1 VPPVHSP
8 APDRPPGPVGSPG
21 SVRHLTPSR
30 QPVGP
35 VSQRDSKEGD
45 ERHKLTTVEGVAAL
59 SLDALSSVAYGPEA
73 VVLAL
78 VPAGVAALRFTLPIA
93 VAITVLLVVL
103 VLSYRQV
110 IAVHPD
116 GGGAYAVAKKDLGRR
131 VSLLAAASLV
141 VDYVLTVA
149 VSLSAGA
156 ASLASVFPAAAP
168 HLLAIC
174 LAGLV
179 LLTALNLLGVA
190 ESARF
195 LMLPTLVFVISI
207 FAVLLVGPFRPHP
220 VAVIGT
226 SLGSFSPVEGVGVV
240 LVLKAFAAG
249 CSALTGVEAIA
260 NGVPSFRNPAVRRA
274 QRTELTLGLLLGIML
289 VGLAVLIRAHHV
301 LPRGGVTVLAQ
312 LSAGA
317 FGTGWPFYVSN
328 LSVTLILALAANTS
342 FGGLPVLMSLL
353 ARDHRLPHVFGLRAE
368 RPVYRYGVVALALM
382 AGVLLAALGAD
393 TSRLLPLFAIGVFIG
408 FTISQVGLV
417 RHWTRSRPPRWQATA
432 ALNGLG
438 AVLTAVAAV
447 VFMASKFTD
456 GAWLLLILI
465 PVLMGLFTRVQHY
478 YDTVAVELGI
488 GRQPAHPDAQ
498 PGLVVVPVATINAA
512 TTRALSAARSL
523 GDHVVAVTADTGADD
538 LDDFQARWAEWN
550 PGVQLVVLP
559 SPNRGLVAPLL
570 GYVKDR
576 SAQGRQVTVLIV
588 ELQPRRRRYRILHN
602 QRGLI
607 LATVLRARTDAIVA
621 TLPFRL

>member
-1 VPPVHSP
+1 MEACSSGEGI
-8 APDRPPGPVGSPG
+8 AKPGQG
-21 SVRHLTPSR
+21 
-30 QPVGP
+30 
-35 VSQRDSKEGD
+35 GD
-45 ERHKLTTVEGVAAL
+45 ERHKLTTAEGVAAL

-93 VAITVLLVVL
+93 IAITVLLVVL

-174 LAGLV
+174 LTGLV
-179 LLTALNLLGVA
+179 LLTAVNLAGVA

-195 LMLPTLVFVISI
+195 LMLPTLVFVLAI

-220 VAVIGT
+220 IAVIGT
-226 SLGSFSPVEGVGVV
+226 SLGSFHPVEGVGVV
-240 LVLKAFAAG
+240 LILKAFAAG

-260 NGVPSFRNPAVRRA
+260 NGVPSFREPAVRRA

-301 LPRGGVTVLAQ
+301 IPRGGVTVLAQ
-312 LSAGA
+312 LTAGA

-382 AGVLLAALGAD
+382 AGVLLIALGAD
-393 TSRLLPLFAIGVFIG
+393 TSRLLPLFAVGVFIG

-417 RHWTRSRPPRWQATA
+417 RHWTRNRPPGWQATA
-432 ALNGLG
+432 ALNALG
-438 AVLTAVAAV
+438 AALTAVAAI
-447 VFMASKFTD
+447 VFMASKFIE

-465 PVLMGLFTRVQHY
+465 PVLMGLFTRVQRY

-488 GRQPAHPDAQ
+488 GRQPPRPAPQ

-523 GDHVVAVTADTGADD
+523 GGHVVAVTADTGADD
-538 LDDFQARWAEWN
+538 LDDFRRRWADWN
-550 PGVQLVVLP
+550 PGVQLVVVP

-576 SAQGRQVTVLIV
+576 AAEGRQVTVLIV

-607 LATVLRARTDAIVA
+607 LATVLRARTDAVVA